1 MFAVKSNKAN
11 KTNSF
16 VRFSGES
23 RGVDLL
29 LVLSGT
35 ENVNMSKWE
44 KLENKIC
51 KKPKIRLGSKEKKW
65 EERVKIIE
73 SNKRIVSD
81 RNQMHMC

>member
-1 MFAVKSNKAN
+1 MKSNKAN

-16 VRFSGES
+16 VCFSGES

-44 KLENKIC
+44 KLENKIW
-51 KKPKIRLGSKEKKW
+51 KKPKIRLGSKEKK
-65 EERVKIIE
+65 
-73 SNKRIVSD
+73 
-81 RNQMHMC
+81 